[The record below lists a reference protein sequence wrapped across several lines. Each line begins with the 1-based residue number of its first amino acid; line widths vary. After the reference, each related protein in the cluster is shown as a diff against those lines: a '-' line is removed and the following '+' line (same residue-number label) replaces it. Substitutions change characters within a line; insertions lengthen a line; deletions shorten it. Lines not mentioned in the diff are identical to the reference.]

1 MATPSTPQIAGAGES
16 IIRGNEQWKT
26 ASRKRAVVAT
36 IMSIGI
42 HLLIVLLVPPWT
54 GQAVSSDARADFLSL
69 EPLMVV
75 EDAFGSEDSGAG
87 VASSFAADPEPG
99 ESEVAAGD
107 PQGAGDSSEPDLL
120 GAAERLRGQLL
131 GEPTLAATVVEP
143 EEFDSSGVSEDVS
156 GGGVDFGQVG
166 SGTTVPD
173 WLTASPLELD
183 RLSAVRPE
191 MVVLAPSSW
200 VLIRNP
206 VEIEQFMLALRQEGR
221 LDPAFE
227 GWVQVVIWIDERGSV
242 EFSEVSRSSG
252 DAEVDELAL
261 TLFRDVVSF
270 RPARDRG
277 ITVPVSVIFQ
287 LNFPFN

>member
-1 MATPSTPQIAGAGES
+1 MATPSTQQGAGAGDV
-16 IIRGNEQWKT
+16 IIRGNEHWKA
-26 ASRKRAVVAT
+26 ASRKQTVVAT
-36 IMSIGI
+36 LMSLGI

-54 GQAVSSDARADFLSL
+54 AQAEPSERFQDFLRL

-75 EDAFGSEDSGAG
+75 EEAFGSEDAGAG
-87 VASSFAADPEPG
+87 MAPAFVPNIEPETDP
-99 ESEVAAGD
+99 GD
-107 PQGAGDSSEPDLL
+107 PQGAVDSFDSDLL
-120 GAAERLRGQLL
+120 GATEHLRGRLL

-143 EEFDSSGVSEDVS
+143 EEMNPPGVSGDDS
-156 GGGVDFGQVG
+156 AGGTEFGELG

-173 WLTASPLELD
+173 WLTVSALELD

-200 VLIRNP
+200 VLVRNP
-206 VEIEQFMLALRQEGR
+206 FEIEQFMLASRQEGR

-252 DAEVDELAL
+252 DPEVDELAL
-261 TLFRDVVSF
+261 ALFRDVVSF
-270 RPARDRG
+270 RPARNG
-277 ITVPVSVIFQ
+277 GVTVPVSVIFQ

>member
-1 MATPSTPQIAGAGES
+1 MATPSTPQRAGADS
-16 IIRGNEQWKT
+16 AAIRGNEQWK
-26 ASRKRAVVAT
+26 AGSRKQAVLAT
-36 IMSIGI
+36 LMSMGI

-54 GQAVSSDARADFLSL
+54 GHAESSESSADFLRL
-69 EPLMVV
+69 EPLVVV
-75 EDAFGSEDSGAG
+75 EGAFGSEDPEAG
-87 VASSFAADPEPG
+87 VAPAFVPEP
-99 ESEVAAGD
+99 EPETASGD
-107 PQGAGDSSEPDLL
+107 PQGAVESSDSDLL
-120 GAAERLRGQLL
+120 GAAEHLRGRLL
-131 GEPTLAATVVEP
+131 GEPTLAASVIEP
-143 EEFDSSGVSEDVS
+143 EEMNPSGDSEDD
-156 GGGVDFGQVG
+156 GAGVTDFGQIG

-173 WLTASPLELD
+173 WLTVSALELD

-200 VLIRNP
+200 VLVRNP
-206 VEIEQFMLALRQEGR
+206 VEIEQFMLASRQDGR

-252 DAEVDELAL
+252 DPEVDELAL

-270 RPARDRG
+270 RPARDG
-277 ITVPVSVIFQ
+277 GATVPVSVIFQ